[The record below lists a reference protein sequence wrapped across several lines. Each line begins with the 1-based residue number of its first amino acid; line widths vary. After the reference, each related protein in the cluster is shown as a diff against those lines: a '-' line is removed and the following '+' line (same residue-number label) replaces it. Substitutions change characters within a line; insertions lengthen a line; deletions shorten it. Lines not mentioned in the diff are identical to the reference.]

1 MVYYA
6 ERMGFAM
13 FIASGWKD
21 FEVLD
26 TGNGEKLER
35 WGEYLLAR
43 PDPQVIWPCANEKL
57 WQKADAHYSRSERGG
72 GSWDFRSKLPEKWVI
87 TYQDLKFY
95 VRPTG
100 FKHTGLFPEQAVNW
114 DMMIEKI
121 KAAKKQQLNALKKK
135 PSAFK

>member
-1 MVYYA
+1 
-6 ERMGFAM
+6 M

-35 WGEYLLAR
+35 WGDYLLAR
-43 PDPQVIWPCANEKL
+43 PDPQVIWPCANEKQ
-57 WQKADAHYSRSERGG
+57 WQKADAHYTRSERGG

-100 FKHTGLFPEQAVNW
+100 FKHTGLFPEQAANW
-114 DMMIEKI
+114 DAMAGMIKSV
-121 KAAKKQQLNALKKK
+121 
-135 PSAFK
+135 PVPRC

>member
-1 MVYYA
+1 
-6 ERMGFAM
+6 M

-35 WGEYLLAR
+35 WGNYLLAR

-72 GSWDFRSKLPEKWVI
+72 GSWDFRNKLPEKWVI

-100 FKHTGLFPEQAVNW
+100 FKHTGLFPDGVKVPGNGIQIYFRICMVEVHTINSKRDLCYCTTEW
-114 DMMIEKI
+114 
-121 KAAKKQQLNALKKK
+121 KKSK
-135 PSAFK
+135 